1 MYSIKRERQLGFIY
15 LYIHQ
20 VVSLAVNPKTNIK
33 CPFKQNQYPKVRRS
47 MSNLSHG
54 LVLISLQCPGAGL
67 LSSEAGQGPRNQ
79 VSDRFDSRS
88 ISVLTNAVGGRLQS
102 SLLISERTLR
112 GWECALC
119 YCLSNLQEIALM
131 FHFPRHRFRM
141 KNSELSPHRSNERR
155 RVIWAASQTA
165 RLPTVLLRSTC

>member
-1 MYSIKRERQLGFIY
+1 MCFNKSNPEPIKSLCSFLKSRFKLNITFTLMYSIKRERQLGFIY

-88 ISVLTNAVGGRLQS
+88 ISVLTNALGGQL
-102 SLLISERTLR
+102 
-112 GWECALC
+112 
-119 YCLSNLQEIALM
+119 
-131 FHFPRHRFRM
+131 
-141 KNSELSPHRSNERR
+141 
-155 RVIWAASQTA
+155 
-165 RLPTVLLRSTC
+165 